1 MRKPA
6 ADVATCITVLQSPAS
21 GLYVSQEVLMIIQVL
36 PVNYSWLLLHAC
48 QSLGRHA
55 MHAWGA
61 YHRASA
67 IHHDANVHALLPGLK
82 VPYDRLHATGP
93 HT

>member
-1 MRKPA
+1 MYHSLA
-6 ADVATCITVLQSPAS
+6 ESCQWFVCVAGGIDDDDDDLGATRECSCK
-21 GLYVSQEVLMIIQVL
+21 
-36 PVNYSWLLLHAC
+36 LLHASSC
-48 QSLGRHA
+48 QSLARHV